1 MAGAELHL
9 LDLTKTHEGREDVP
23 GWEKEEA
30 IKKKLFDDGL
40 AKDELTGWDG

>member
-9 LDLTKTHEGREDVP
+9 LDLTKTHEGLEDVP

-30 IKKKLFDDGL
+30 VHKKLYDENL
-40 AKDELTGWDG
+40 AKDELKGWDG